1 MDKDYLKIKIM
12 LVEDHPD
19 FRESLAFLLN
29 SNDQFICH
37 SYARVEDAINDIR
50 IFQPDL
56 MLMDINL
63 NGMSGIEG
71 TAIIKEKFPDIQI
84 MMCTVYE
91 DDNKIFEALKAGA
104 SGYLQKRAS
113 IDEIFKSITELHNG
127 GSPMS
132 SSIARRVVASFSKKA
147 EDGASSQLLSD
158 RENQILELLAKGYRV
173 KEIADQLFV
182 SFNTVRTHIRN
193 IYEKLQVRSRIE
205 AVNKVRNN
213 PN

>member
-19 FRESLAFLLN
+19 FRESLSYLLN
-29 SNDQFICH
+29 SNDQFICRP
-37 SYARVEDAINDIR
+37 YASVEDAINDIR
-50 IFQPDL
+50 VFQPDL

-71 TAIIKEKFPDIQI
+71 TAIIKEKFPGIQI

-91 DDNKIFEALKAGA
+91 DDNKIFQALKAGA
-104 SGYLQKRAS
+104 SGYLLKRAS
-113 IDEIFKSITELHNG
+113 IDEIFKSIMELYNG

-132 SSIARRVVASFSKKA
+132 SSIARRVVASFSKKG
-147 EDGASSQLLSD
+147 EGGASSELLSD

-173 KEIADQLFV
+173 KEIADQLYV

-193 IYEKLQVRSRIE
+193 IYEKLQVSSRIE
-205 AVNKVRNN
+205 AVNKVRKNLN
-213 PN
+213 